1 MKLKRWGLLTIIAA
15 VFAGGVKAGVEY
27 AKSHY
32 VVRDRKFIEGKI
44 IDKED

>member
-1 MKLKRWGLLTIIAA
+1 MTLIAA
-15 VFAGGVKAGVEY
+15 VFAAGVKAGVEY
-27 AKSHY
+27 AKRHY